1 MTLSPPRYPCRPAL
15 LPLLALVLILV
26 LPALAGAEPLRPA
39 QPTLFATNRAAI
51 LPVLSYAPH
60 VVDSADA
67 LAADAAAAGRLPGFT
82 DVPLDPVDYYAGL
95 DDPILTRRALDLP
108 GVNARQSGAA
118 WDWLMLA
125 EIALDMGLG
134 DHDAAGNPIW
144 QPDPFAL
151 EALADTAAGAALN
164 GFIRARSP
172 GEAVSALAL
181 LVRALEAGGD
191 GATAGRVAM
200 ATKRFFPDPEATD
213 YDTDISALLRLI
225 TVPPPLPEVP
235 PEDAPNPTSRAGDW
249 LLTCSIGRDC
259 VIQSDLDGLSLEIS
273 RGAGPGAPAAL
284 HLVLAGS
291 GWDNLNAT
299 PEAALPEARLTID
312 ARPLYPEASRLA
324 FRQAPETMEGWAYV
338 SVPPVRLK
346 AALDSLLGGEKLTL
360 TGTTANGA
368 TLRVDASLPG
378 LAVLARQMD
387 ALQGRTGTATA
398 LVERGT
404 APAAGVPPAPRARVI
419 PAPVFAPTRSQERVP
434 LTKPGHKVW
443 QELCPGSSGEGLDSV
458 ALPDGGALHLRSCPD
473 AAHPASFAAFISR
486 GNQTEAFATP
496 AGRVLKWQNGFF
508 GVGAPGGVQAGADTP
523 APLSLTGIVQ
533 GDDYGA
539 PCPVIE
545 TYVWTGT
552 RLAPSLIT
560 GLTDC
565 RASRRAALLIRA
577 FVQEIAK

>member
-1 MTLSPPRYPCRPAL
+1 MTLSPPRSPCRQAF
-15 LPLLALVLILV
+15 LPLLALVLA

-39 QPTLFATNRAAI
+39 PPSPFATNRAAM

-67 LAADAAAAGRLPGFT
+67 LAADAAAAARWPGFG
-82 DVPLDPVDYYAGL
+82 DPALEPVDYYAGL
-95 DDPILTRRALDLP
+95 DDPILTRRALDVA
-108 GVNARQSGAA
+108 GVSARQSGAA

-134 DHDAAGNPIW
+134 DHDEAGNPVW
-144 QPDPFAL
+144 LPDAFAL
-151 EALADTAAGAALN
+151 EALADTAAGASFN

-181 LVRALEAGGD
+181 LVRALETGGD

-200 ATKRFFPDPEATD
+200 AAKRFFPDPEATG

-225 TVPPPLPEVP
+225 AAPPLLPEVP
-235 PEDAPNPTSRAGDW
+235 PEDVPRPTARAGDW
-249 LLTCSIGRDC
+249 LLTCTTGRDC
-259 VIQSDLDGLSLEIS
+259 VILSDLDGLSLEIS
-273 RGAGPGAPAAL
+273 RGAGAGAPVSL
-284 HLVLAGS
+284 RLVLAGS

-299 PEAALPEARLTID
+299 PEAPLPEARLSVD
-312 ARPLYPEASRLA
+312 SHPLFPEAAALE
-324 FRQAPETMEGWAYV
+324 FRQAPEAMEGWAYV

-360 TGTTANGA
+360 TGAAANGA
-368 TLRVDASLPG
+368 RLRVDASLPG
-378 LAVLARQMD
+378 LRQLARQMD
-387 ALQGRTGTATA
+387 ALQGRIGTATA

-404 APAAGVPPAPRARVI
+404 VPAAGVPPAPRARVI
-419 PAPVFAPTRSQERVP
+419 PAPVFAPPRSQEPVP

-443 QELCPGSSGEGLDSV
+443 QELCPGSSGEGLDAV
-458 ALPDGGALHLRSCPD
+458 ALPNGGALHLRPCPD
-473 AAHPASFAAFISR
+473 AAHPTGFAAFISR
-486 GNQTEAFATP
+486 GNQTEPFVTP
-496 AGRVLKWQNGFF
+496 ARQVLKWENGFSQL
-508 GVGAPGGVQAGADTP
+508 GPPGGVLAGAEIP
-523 APLSLTGIVQ
+523 APLSLTGILQ

-539 PCPVIE
+539 PCPAIE

-565 RASRRAALLIRA
+565 RAARRGAPLIRA
-577 FVQEIAK
+577 LIQEIAK